1 MSNIVQQHCKHP
13 ITTSNSGYTV
23 VVLWHLWVVMGA
35 NPAKGTHDIIGSALA
50 AQVCAVID
58 NSTTQENTEII
69 GSWSQIFSE
78 FSDFLRVLRKY

>member
-1 MSNIVQQHCKHP
+1 
-13 ITTSNSGYTV
+13 
-23 VVLWHLWVVMGA
+23 MGA
-35 NPAKGTHDIIGSALA
+35 NPAKGTHDIIDSALA

-78 FSDFLRVLRKY
+78 FSDFLRVLRFSQSSQKVLNVLSC